1 MFKNNL
7 KNQTALY
14 HLILLHSKFQN
25 RIFLDMAK
33 ILIKCGADIDK
44 ANEHGETPLHLATKL
59 ENQKAFRFLINN
71 GANRFARTKNGETI
85 ADFCLQK
92 TIEEMAHPK
101 WVSTHQLESKQ
112 NTLQKKLKIHQ

>member
-44 ANEHGETPLHLATKL
+44 ANEYGETPLHLATKL

-101 WVSTHQLESKQ
+101 WISTHQLESKQ